1 MSDSQVPELVRRI
14 VDGLPEAA
22 VVLDGSR
29 RVVYWNALYAFASGL
44 GNREILRRSRRGVQC
59 HDLFQLEICQ
69 EKCLV
74 QEAARLGRPLR
85 MDEIRAV
92 RADGQELT
100 LIVTATPLDHDFFVE
115 IYRDV
120 TADARIQAGYKELLA
135 LERRAKERLE
145 QEVAERTRQLREA
158 NQELKQAQ
166 ATLVHQEKMSSLG
179 RLAAGIAHELN
190 NPISFVYGNIEFMEE
205 YFESLLRLVALYEA
219 IAPREV
225 LQDERVQSL
234 KEEIEYDYLLEDA
247 RKLLASIRSGAE
259 RTAAIVRDLRTFS
272 RSGSGDLEPTDLVQ
286 GLKVTL
292 NLLRPA
298 MKDRIHVELDLEA
311 LPPVVCHA
319 GHMNQVFM
327 NILQNAVDA
336 IEGEGVIT
344 VRARRTKEGV
354 RFEFEDTG
362 CGIPAEDL
370 DKLFEPFFTTKDVGK
385 GTGLGLAICDGIVRR
400 HGGRITVRSD
410 VGRGTTF
417 VVELP
422 LEPPPEA
429 PVTGYLPG

>member
-1 MSDSQVPELVRRI
+1 MSEPQVPELVRRI

-22 VVLDGSR
+22 VVLDGRR
-29 RVVYWNALYAFASGL
+29 RVVYWNALYATASGL
-44 GNREILRRSRRGVQC
+44 GNREILRRSRRGVRC
-59 HDLFQLEICQ
+59 HELFQLEICGNR
-69 EKCLV
+69 CLV
-74 QEAARLGRPLR
+74 CEAARLGRALR
-85 MDEIRAV
+85 MDEIKAK

-100 LIVTATPLDHDFFVE
+100 LIVTATPLNHELFVE

-120 TADARIQAGYKELLA
+120 TADARIQARYKQLLD

-145 QEVAERTRQLREA
+145 EEVAERTRQLREA
-158 NQELKQAQ
+158 NEELKQAQ
-166 ATLVHQEKMSSLG
+166 AVLVHQEKMSSLG

-190 NPISFVYGNIEFMEE
+190 NPISFVYGNIEFMER
-205 YFESLLRLVALYEA
+205 YFEDLLRLLSLYETL
-219 IAPREV
+219 APREV
-225 LQDERVQSL
+225 LEHERVRTL
-234 KEEIEYDYLLEDA
+234 KEEIEYDFLLEDA

-272 RSGSGDLEPTDLVQ
+272 RSGSGDLEPCDLVH

-298 MKDRIHVELDLEA
+298 MKGRIQVVLELEE
-311 LPPVVCHA
+311 LPPVVCHP

-327 NILQNAVDA
+327 NILQNALDA
-336 IEGEGVIT
+336 IEGEGTIT
-344 VRARRTKEGV
+344 VRARRVSNGV

-362 CGIPAEDL
+362 CGIPPEHL
-370 DKLFEPFFTTKDVGK
+370 DKLFDPFFTTKEVGK
-385 GTGLGLAICDGIVRR
+385 GTGLGLAICEGIVRR
-400 HGGRITVRSD
+400 HGGRITVTSQ

-422 LEPPPEA
+422 LVPPEEA
-429 PVTGYLPG
+429 PATGYVPG